1 MRMAPLLTIRLLGAP
16 QIIRQDTPITGFIT
30 RKAEA
35 LFFYL
40 AVTQRTHTRD
50 ALAAL
55 LWAEDDQQRARKN
68 LRDITSNLRELLGD
82 YLLITRSTITFDNS
96 QSYWLDTERFQ
107 SHLQQA
113 TPALAIEETL
123 CAIDL
128 YRGEFLE
135 GFHVRGAPTFEEW
148 MLFEREH
155 LHKAYIQGQY
165 TLATRY
171 LDNQDYHA
179 AVLVTQRL
187 LAIEPWQERAHR
199 QQMMGLAGS
208 GRINEAL
215 AQYATCCR
223 VLADELGLEPM
234 AETTALYHQI
244 RSGAYNPVE
253 PKRAGGQGDKVLM
266 DQPVSQSPSHLVS
279 QSPGHLVARSPH
291 NLPRQLTPFF
301 GRTLEIAAACAKLQ
315 QPDCFW
321 LTLIGVGGV
330 GKSRLALKIGE
341 TLLPYFRDGVW
352 FVSLLDIV
360 PGKTLEEQLVA
371 TIGKALRITFTGAE
385 SLKPQLLAYLEE
397 KQLLLILDNF
407 EHLNSEEWLEEV
419 PDRPLGYRLSP
430 GLAAAT
436 VYDLLQETHQLK
448 VLITSRH
455 RLNYQAEHFFTVDGL
470 PLPEAEEVEAW
481 QAGQL
486 AVTPLLRYDSI
497 ALFAQRAAHSSAT
510 FVMNEENVTA
520 IVQIC
525 RLLEGLPLGIE
536 LAATLIQRY
545 TCTQIARLLEDHY
558 AILATTFHDL
568 PARHRSI
575 EATLAYSWQLLGP
588 DDALILAQC
597 AIFRDSFTHAAAM
610 ALTGAMPSQ
619 LQRLEDQ
626 MLLHPLGAR
635 RYTMHR
641 LMRQYALQQLQATP
655 AVEQAV
661 RERHCCYF
669 VQFLKEIIAERSQL
683 DAQAFNAVQEEMGN
697 IYSSWEWAVEQ
708 GRFALLHQLLPP
720 LTRIWTL
727 AGSHREIAAI
737 LRQAII
743 SLKQRFADHIASTV
757 EAQQL
762 LAQLL
767 LEQVYFYNTTAR
779 IEEAK
784 ALIDEAL
791 QLAQTLGDLTL
802 KTVAYERLGDAAWAQ
817 GDYQQHRAAYEQ
829 ALTLAQAIGRSQS
842 EVHSLSNLGMNHD
855 MRSEYSRAIHYYQA
869 ALVLTRASGDR
880 TTENVIY
887 NNLGVSS
894 ALLGDYTQ
902 ALTYYQETLQISRQL
917 GDQEGSGFA
926 NLNLGLLHNSLGKW
940 QQARYFGERAL
951 KIFRMIDN
959 RRLEARTL
967 AQLSFTL
974 HQMGEA
980 AQAASYA
987 QQALQLARKG
997 GYQAV
1002 QAEALTVWGQL
1013 LLDRQQ
1019 PAKAAVL
1026 LREAYTLWQSLGRTR
1041 RALVAQGGLVDSLR
1055 LLDDQTNVVQIV
1067 EEILLRLPQ
1076 TPGDEATPPES
1087 VLLACYHILRRQN
1100 DPRALPILQRAY
1112 EALIA
1117 KAAKIQETAL
1127 RHSFLQEVKT
1137 HRELLTLHQ
1146 HLFRAN

>member
-1 MRMAPLLTIRLLGAP
+1 MLKVKLLGAP
-16 QIIRQDTPITGFIT
+16 QLIRDDTPITGFIT

-40 AVTQRTHTRD
+40 VVTQRMHMRD
-50 ALAAL
+50 ALATL
-55 LWAEDDQQRARKN
+55 FWADDDQQRARKN

-82 YLLITRSTITFDNS
+82 YLLITRSTIAFDS
-96 QSYWLDTERFQ
+96 SRPYWLDTERFQ
-107 SHLQQA
+107 THLQQA

-123 CAIDL
+123 RAIDL

-135 GFHVRGAPTFEEW
+135 GFHVRGAPNFEEW

-171 LDNQDYHA
+171 LDHQDYHA

-199 QQMMGLAGS
+199 QLMVALAGS

-215 AQYATCCR
+215 AQYTICCR
-223 VLADELGLEPM
+223 ILADELGLEPM

-244 RSGAYNPVE
+244 RSGAYDKVTSD
-253 PKRAGGQGDKVLM
+253 KVTGDKMTGDKVIT
-266 DQPVSQSPSHLVS
+266 DYRIIQSSFQDKPTHPVTHPPSHLVT
-279 QSPGHLVARSPH
+279 RTPH

-301 GRTLEIAAACAKLQ
+301 VRTVEIAAVCAKLQ

-321 LTLIGVGGV
+321 LTLTGVGGV
-330 GKSRLALKIGE
+330 GKTRLALKIGE

-371 TIGKALRITFTGAE
+371 AIGKALHLSFTGAE
-385 SLKPQLLAYLEE
+385 SLKPQLLTYLRE

-407 EHLNSEEWLEEV
+407 EHLNSEEWEE
-419 PDRPLGYRLSP
+419 RNQPLHGQPASP
-430 GLAAAT
+430 RSAADI
-436 VYDLLQETHQLK
+436 VYQLLQATRQLK

-455 RLNYQAEHFFTVDGL
+455 RLDYQAEHLFTLDGL
-470 PLPEAEEVEAW
+470 PLPEVEEVDALVT
-481 QAGQL
+481 GQL
-486 AVTPLLRYDSI
+486 GLTQLLQYDSV
-497 ALFAQRAAHSSAT
+497 ALFAQRAAQSSSVFALNAET
-510 FVMNEENVTA
+510 ATA

-545 TCTQIARLLEDHY
+545 SCPQIVRLLENHY

-588 DDALILAQC
+588 DDALLLAQC
-597 AIFRDSFTHAAAM
+597 AIFRNSFTHAAAT
-610 ALTGAMPSQ
+610 AITGATPAQ

-626 MLLHPLGAR
+626 LLLHPLGAQ

-641 LMRQYALQQLQATP
+641 LMRQYALQQLQTTP
-655 AVEQAV
+655 VTEQV
-661 RERHCCYF
+661 VHERHCRYF
-669 VQFLKEIIAERSQL
+669 VHFLKAIIAERVPL
-683 DAQAFNAVQEEMGN
+683 DAQAFNAIQEEMGN

-708 GRFALLHQLLPP
+708 GHFTLLHQLLPP

-737 LRQAII
+737 LLQAVIA
-743 SLKQRFADHIASTV
+743 LKERFAVQLADNV
-757 EAQQL
+757 EVQQL

-767 LEQVYFYNTTAR
+767 LEQAYFYNTTAR

-784 ALIDEAL
+784 TVIEEAL
-791 QLAQTLGDLTL
+791 RLAHRLGDLTL
-802 KTVAYERLGDAAWAQ
+802 TTIAYQRLGDAAWAQ
-817 GDYQQHRAAYEQ
+817 GDYQQHRLAYEQ
-829 ALTLAQAIGRSQS
+829 ALHLAQTIGRPQS

-869 ALVLTRASGDR
+869 ALVLTRANGDR
-880 TTENVIY
+880 ATENVIY

-894 ALLGDYTQ
+894 ALLGDYTE
-902 ALTYYQETLQISRQL
+902 ALHYYQETLQISREL

-926 NLNLGLLHNSLGKW
+926 NLNLGLLHNSLGEW
-940 QQARYFGERAL
+940 QQARYYGERAL

-959 RRLEARTL
+959 HRLEARTL
-967 AQLSFTL
+967 AQLSITL
-974 HQMGEA
+974 HQTGET
-980 AQAASYA
+980 AQAASHA
-987 QQALQLARKG
+987 QQALQIARSG

-1013 LLDRQQ
+1013 FLERCQ
-1019 PAKAAVL
+1019 PAKAVTL
-1026 LREAYTLWQSLGRTR
+1026 LREAYTLWQSLGRPR
-1041 RALVAQGGLVDSLR
+1041 PPWRFKAAWLIAYGCSMRWALQCNWLR
-1055 LLDDQTNVVQIV
+1055 K
-1067 EEILLRLPQ
+1067 
-1076 TPGDEATPPES
+1076 S
-1087 VLLACYHILRRQN
+1087 YCACPRLRRMKRCRPKGSCWPVFRFCNSRTTHGPYRFYNELMLRSPPKRPKFRKQHCVTLFSK
-1100 DPRALPILQRAY
+1100 RSKPI
-1112 EALIA
+1112 
-1117 KAAKIQETAL
+1117 
-1127 RHSFLQEVKT
+1127 V
-1137 HRELLTLHQ
+1137 
-1146 HLFRAN
+1146 NC

>member
-1 MRMAPLLTIRLLGAP
+1 MDSVLKVKLLGAP
-16 QIIRQDTPITGFIT
+16 QTLRDDTPITGFIT

-35 LFFYL
+35 LFYYL

-50 ALAAL
+50 TLAAL
-55 LWAEDDQQRARKN
+55 LWPEDDQQRARKN

-82 YLLITRSTITFDNS
+82 YLLITRSTLAFDHS
-96 QSYWLDTERFQ
+96 RPYWLDCERFQ
-107 SHLQQA
+107 THLQQA

-123 CAIDL
+123 RAMDL

-135 GFHVRGAPTFEEW
+135 GFHVRGAPNFEEW

-171 LDNQDYHA
+171 LDNYDYHA
-179 AVLVTQRL
+179 AVLATQRL

-199 QQMMGLAGS
+199 QLMIGLAGS

-215 AQYATCCR
+215 AQYAVCCR

-234 AETTALYHQI
+234 AETTTLYQQI
-244 RSGAYNPVE
+244 RSGAY
-253 PKRAGGQGDKVLM
+253 DKVTS
-266 DQPVSQSPSHLVS
+266 DKVTSPHPVTLSPSHLITQPPS
-279 QSPGHLVARSPH
+279 HPYRTSLVTRPPH

-301 GRTLEIAAACAKLQ
+301 GRTVEIAAVSAKLQ

-330 GKSRLALKIGE
+330 GKTRLALKIGE
-341 TLLPYFRDGVW
+341 SLLPYFRDGVW
-352 FVSLLDIV
+352 FVSLLDIA

-371 TIGKALRITFTGAE
+371 AIGKALQLPFTGAE
-385 SLKPQLLAYLEE
+385 SLKPQLLAYLRE

-407 EHLNSEEWLEEV
+407 EHLNSEEWLEKTNEQA
-419 PDRPLGYRLSP
+419 P
-430 GLAAAT
+430 GRALPRSAADT
-436 VYDLLQETHQLK
+436 VYHLLQETRQLK

-455 RLNYQAEHFFTVDGL
+455 RLNYQAEHLFTLDGL
-470 PLPEAEEVEAW
+470 PLPEAEDVDALLVGE
-481 QAGQL
+481 L
-486 AVTPLLRYDSI
+486 ALTTLLQYDSV
-497 ALFAQRAAHSSAT
+497 ALFAQRAAQSSST
-510 FVMNEENVTA
+510 FALNQENVTA

-545 TCTQIARLLEDHY
+545 SCPQIAHLLEKHY

-568 PARHRSI
+568 PARHRTI

-588 DDALILAQC
+588 ADALILAQC
-597 AIFRDSFTHAAAM
+597 AIFRDSFTHAAAT
-610 ALTGAMPSQ
+610 AITGATADQ
-619 LQRLEDQ
+619 LQRLEDHL
-626 MLLHPLGAR
+626 LLHPLGVK

-661 RERHCCYF
+661 RERHCRYF
-669 VQFLKEIIAERSQL
+669 VHFLKGIIEERTPL
-683 DAQAFNAVQEEMGN
+683 DAQAFSTVQEEMGN
-697 IYSSWEWAVEQ
+697 IYSGWEWAVEQ

-737 LRQAII
+737 LLQAVIA
-743 SLKQRFADHIASTV
+743 LKERFAPQLAGTT

-767 LEQVYFYNTTAR
+767 LEQAYFYNTTAR

-784 ALIDEAL
+784 TVTEEAL
-791 QLAQTLGDLTL
+791 HLAHALGDRTLTTL
-802 KTVAYERLGDAAWAQ
+802 AYQRLGDMAWAQ
-817 GDYQQHRAAYEQ
+817 GDYQQHRSAYEQ
-829 ALTLAQAIGRSQS
+829 ALTLARTISRPQS
-842 EVHSLSNLGMNHD
+842 EVQSLSNLGMNHD
-855 MRSEYSRAIHYYQA
+855 MRGEYSRAIHYYQA
-869 ALVLTRASGDR
+869 ALVLTRAQGDR
-880 TTENVIY
+880 ATENVIY

-894 ALLGDYTQ
+894 ALLGDYTE
-902 ALTYYQETLQISRQL
+902 ALRYYQETLQISRQL

-926 NLNLGLLHNSLGKW
+926 NLNLGLLHNSLGEW
-940 QQARYFGERAL
+940 QQAHYYGDRAL

-959 RRLEARTL
+959 QRLEARTL
-967 AQLSFTL
+967 AQLSLTL
-974 HQMGEA
+974 HQVGETGH
-980 AQAASYA
+980 AASYA
-987 QQALQLARKG
+987 QQALQIARNG

-1013 LLDRQQ
+1013 LLDHEQ
-1019 PAKAAVL
+1019 PAKASSL
-1026 LREAYTLWQSLGRTR
+1026 LREASTLWQSLGRPR
-1041 RALVAQGGLVDSLR
+1041 RALVAQGALVDSLR
-1055 LLDDQTNVVQIV
+1055 LLDDEAAALQLV

-1076 TPGDEATPPES
+1076 PSNDEAPPPEG
-1087 VLLACYHILRRQN
+1087 VLFACFHLLRQKN
-1100 DPRALPILQRAY
+1100 DARALPILQRAHQ
-1112 EALIA
+1112 ALIT
-1117 KAAKIQETAL
+1117 KATRIRDETL
-1127 RHSFLQEVKT
+1127 RHSFLQAIKT
-1137 HRELLTLHQ
+1137 HRELLTIYNQ
-1146 HLFRAN
+1146 YNQ